1 MKVTA
6 PPPRTKPQQ
15 LSAGKG
21 GGRGGAFPP
30 QGALDTTQKEPWA
43 GEPCAGPETTPQLR
57 LAPPPHM
64 EAVGGGERARGCVS
78 LNTPDVCPD
87 HKGPLVPLSPHTT
100 ALPPAPYQAAHTR
113 RPCTTGL

>member
-6 PPPRTKPQQ
+6 PPPQTKPQQ

-43 GEPCAGPETTPQLR
+43 GEPSAGPKTTPQLW
-57 LAPPPHM
+57 LAPPPH
-64 EAVGGGERARGCVS
+64 GNCRGWGKGSEVCV
-78 LNTPDVCPD
+78 LEHP
-87 HKGPLVPLSPHTT
+87 GRLS
-100 ALPPAPYQAAHTR
+100 
-113 RPCTTGL
+113 

>member
-30 QGALDTTQKEPWA
+30 QGALDTTQKDP
-43 GEPCAGPETTPQLR
+43 GQVNRVQDPR
-57 LAPPPHM
+57 PPPSC
-64 EAVGGGERARGCVS
+64 GW
-78 LNTPDVCPD
+78 
-87 HKGPLVPLSPHTT
+87 
-100 ALPPAPYQAAHTR
+100 R
-113 RPCTTGL
+113 RPPWKL